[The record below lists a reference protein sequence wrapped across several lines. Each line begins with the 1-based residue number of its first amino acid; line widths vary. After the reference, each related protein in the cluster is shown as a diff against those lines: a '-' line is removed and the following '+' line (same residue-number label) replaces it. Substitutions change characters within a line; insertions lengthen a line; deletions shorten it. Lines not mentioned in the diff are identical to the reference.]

1 MQVPAHGSNRENEG
15 ATSTSLLKRQGP
27 PQDSNHGS
35 SDASLEQDN
44 ENPWDL
50 SMFNDMELD
59 QVIIK
64 HHPKNLQVINV
75 IV

>member
-15 ATSTSLLKRQGP
+15 ATNKSLLKRQGP

-35 SDASLEQDN
+35 SDASLGQDN

-59 QVIIK
+59 QVIII